1 MTKPILIAGPT
12 ASGKSQF
19 ALALA
24 REFDGVIINADS
36 CQVYQ
41 ELSVISARPGEAEM
55 AEVPHRLYGHIS
67 GVVPYSTG
75 LWLDDAM
82 RSLEEVKKLGKR
94 AIFVGGTGLYF
105 QALLNGLSEVPEIEP
120 SIRSFWRAE
129 AERVGSEVLHG
140 VLREKDPLMADVLN
154 PGDTQRIVRALEV
167 VESTKRSLKHWQQES
182 SEPLLR
188 EDNTHRFVVSFD
200 RAVLYDRINRR
211 FAEMVDEGGLEE
223 VQAVMTLKSS
233 LMEEGASSVEG
244 LPMFRALGVPEL
256 MAYLEDEVTLE
267 AAVSRAQQQTRRYA
281 KRQLTWLRRNMI
293 SWNWLDSQLSERNI
307 PKIFSNIHENG

>member
-41 ELSVISARPGEAEM
+41 ELSVISARPSVADMEDI
-55 AEVPHRLYGHIS
+55 PHRLYGHIS

-75 LWLDDAM
+75 LWLDDVS
-82 RSLEEVKKLGKR
+82 RVLGEIKELGKR

-120 SIRSFWRAE
+120 SIRAYWRAE
-129 AERVGSEVLHG
+129 AERVGSETLHG
-140 VLREKDPLMADVLN
+140 ILVDKDPLMAEVLN

-167 VESTKRSLKHWQQES
+167 IESTKRSLKLWQQES
-182 SEPLLR
+182 SEPLLC
-188 EDNTHRFVVSFD
+188 EDNTHRFVVSFE
-200 RAVLYDRINRR
+200 REVLYERINRR
-211 FAEMVDEGGLEE
+211 FAEMVGQGGLDE
-223 VQAVMTLKSS
+223 VRAVMALKYS
-233 LMEEGASSVEG
+233 LSQQDRLSTDG

-256 MAYLEDEVTLE
+256 MAHLEGEVTPE
-267 AAVSRAQQQTRRYA
+267 EAVSRAQQQTRRYA

-293 SWNWLDSQLSERNI
+293 SWNWLDLQYLERNKL
-307 PKIFSNIHENG
+307 KIFSNIHENG